1 MKNFLLFILCL
12 NLLLFSCEKDA
23 GEGGT
28 SAISGKVYKLATFQ
42 NSSTGNIDT
51 LYFHED
57 AKKDVYIIYSN
68 NEDDVYDDSFE
79 TNWNGEYRFEYLR
92 KGEYIVFTY
101 ADSTDANS
109 IQYDYPVFQ
118 YIKIENNN
126 QTYSLP
132 DFIIHQ

>member
-1 MKNFLLFILCL
+1 MKFFLLPILFLSFLFI
-12 NLLLFSCEKDA
+12 SCEKEA

-28 SAISGKVYKLATFQ
+28 SVISGKVYKLATFQ
-42 NSSTGNIDT
+42 NSSTGTIDT

-57 AKKDVYIIYSN
+57 SKKDVYIIYSN
-68 NEDDVYDDSFE
+68 NENDLYDDSFE

-109 IQYDYPVFQ
+109 VEYDYPVFQ
-118 YIKIENNN
+118 HVNIENNN
-126 QTYSLP
+126 QIYDLP